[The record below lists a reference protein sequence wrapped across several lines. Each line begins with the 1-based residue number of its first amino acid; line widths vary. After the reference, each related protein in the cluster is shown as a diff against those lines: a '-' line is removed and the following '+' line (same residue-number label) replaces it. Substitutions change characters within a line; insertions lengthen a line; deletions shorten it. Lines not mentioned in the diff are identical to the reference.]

1 MSLFPMYDEKRDYS
15 GVMQAFAARKPVTGT
30 ITAIADLPISKQT
43 ALKYVRNLLRN
54 LPKLKRNPKIPTWIG
69 LQSNMNA
76 AFEKYL
82 EDYAERWLSDIGG
95 ISEFS
100 HDDVIDRLKPV
111 RIQPDVTF
119 LEAAKEALT
128 VFPYH
133 KGESVV
139 LASRT
144 MNSAVILLSGMLAL
158 EDDPETNME
167 TLSDAREI
175 RKFLRWNDKAIPA
188 LHASSLGAL
197 LTKGPIYKNERG
209 KGSIAPSVGY

>member
-30 ITAIADLPISKQT
+30 LTAIADLPISKQT
-43 ALKYVRNLLRN
+43 ALKYVSNLLRN

-76 AFEKYL
+76 TFEKYL
-82 EDYAERWLSDIGG
+82 EDYAENWSSDIDG

-100 HDDVIDRLKPV
+100 RDDVIDQLKPV

-139 LASRT
+139 LESRT
-144 MNSAVILLSGMLAL
+144 MNSAVMLLGVMLAL
-158 EDDPETNME
+158 DDPENSMRA
-167 TLSDAREI
+167 LGDAREI

-188 LHASSLGAL
+188 LHASSLGAV
-197 LTKGPIYKNERG
+197 LTTGPMYKNEHG

>member
-15 GVMQAFAARKPVTGT
+15 GVMQALAARKPVTGT

-69 LQSNMNA
+69 LQSNLNA
-76 AFEKYL
+76 AFEQYL
-82 EDYAERWLSDIGG
+82 EDCAERWSLDIDGRA
-95 ISEFS
+95 EFS
-100 HDDVIDRLKPV
+100 RDNVIARLKPV
-111 RIQPDVTF
+111 SIQPDVTF

-139 LASRT
+139 LESRT
-144 MNSAVILLSGMLAL
+144 MNSAVMLLSAMLAL
-158 EDDPETNME
+158 EDYPEYSLE
-167 TLSDAREI
+167 TLGDAREI
-175 RKFLRWNDKAIPA
+175 RKFLRWNDKPIPA

-209 KGSIAPSVGY
+209 NGIAPSVGY

>member
-69 LQSNMNA
+69 LQSNLNA

-82 EDYAERWLSDIGG
+82 EDCAERWSLDINR
-95 ISEFS
+95 ISKIS
-100 HDDVIDRLKPV
+100 RDNVIDRLDPV
-111 RIQPDVTF
+111 SIQPDVTF

-144 MNSAVILLSGMLAL
+144 MYSAVILLSAMLEL
-158 EDDPETNME
+158 EDYQEINLG
-167 TLSDAREI
+167 TLGDAREI
-175 RKFLRWNDKAIPA
+175 RKFLRWNDKPIPA

-197 LTKGPIYKNERG
+197 LTTGPMYKNERG
-209 KGSIAPSVGY
+209 

>member
-69 LQSNMNA
+69 LQSNLNA

-82 EDYAERWLSDIGG
+82 EDCAERWSLDINR
-95 ISEFS
+95 ISKIS
-100 HDDVIDRLKPV
+100 RDNVIDRLEPV
-111 RIQPDVTF
+111 SIQPDVTF

-144 MNSAVILLSGMLAL
+144 MYSAVILLSAMLEL
-158 EDDPETNME
+158 EDYQEINLG
-167 TLSDAREI
+167 TLGDAREI
-175 RKFLRWNDKAIPA
+175 RKFLRWNDKPIPA

-197 LTKGPIYKNERG
+197 LTTGPMYKNERG
-209 KGSIAPSVGY
+209 

>member
-30 ITAIADLPISKQT
+30 LTAIADLPISKQT
-43 ALKYVRNLLRN
+43 ALKYVNNLLRN
-54 LPKLKRNPKIPTWIG
+54 LPELERNPQIPTWIG
-69 LQSNMNA
+69 LQRNMNA

-82 EDYAERWLSDIGG
+82 ENCAESWSLGIEG
-95 ISEFS
+95 ISDFS
-100 HDDVIDRLKPV
+100 RDDVIDQLEPV

-144 MNSAVILLSGMLAL
+144 MNSAVMLLSVMLAL
-158 EDDPETNME
+158 EDDPETNMAE
-167 TLSDAREI
+167 LGDAREI
-175 RKFLRWNDKAIPA
+175 RKFLRWNDKPIPSM
-188 LHASSLGAL
+188 HASSLGVL
-197 LTKGPIYKNERG
+197 LTTGPMYENER
-209 KGSIAPSVGY
+209 GSIAPSLGF

>member
-30 ITAIADLPISKQT
+30 LTAIADLPISKQT

-69 LQSNMNA
+69 LQSNVND

-82 EDYAERWLSDIGG
+82 EYCAEVWSLDIDG
-95 ISEFS
+95 ISKIS
-100 HDDVIDRLKPV
+100 RDDVIDRLDPV
-111 RIQPDVTF
+111 LIQPDVTF

-144 MNSAVILLSGMLAL
+144 MNSAVMLLSAMLAL
-158 EDDPETNME
+158 DDPETSLE

-175 RKFLRWNDKAIPA
+175 RKFLRWNDKPIPA
-188 LHASSLGAL
+188 LHASSLGAV
-197 LTKGPIYKNERG
+197 LTTGPMYKNERG
-209 KGSIAPSVGY
+209 VVGY

>member
-15 GVMQAFAARKPVTGT
+15 GMMQAFAARKPVTGT

-82 EDYAERWLSDIGG
+82 ENCAENWSFDIDRK
-95 ISEFS
+95 ISRDS
-100 HDDVIDRLKPV
+100 VIDRLEPV
-111 RIQPDVTF
+111 HIQPDVTF

-139 LASRT
+139 LESRT
-144 MNSAVILLSGMLAL
+144 MYSAVLLLSAMLAL
-158 EDDPETNME
+158 EDDPETSLE
-167 TLSDAREI
+167 TLGDAREI

-209 KGSIAPSVGY
+209 VVGY

>member
-30 ITAIADLPISKQT
+30 LTAIADLPISKQT
-43 ALKYVRNLLRN
+43 ALKYVNNLLRN
-54 LPKLKRNPKIPTWIG
+54 LPKLTRNPKIPTWIG
-69 LQSNMNA
+69 LQRNMND

-82 EDYAERWLSDIGG
+82 ENRAKNLSLDIDG
-95 ISEFS
+95 ISKIS
-100 HDDVIDRLKPV
+100 RDDVIDWLDPV

-139 LASRT
+139 LAYRT
-144 MNSAVILLSGMLAL
+144 MNSAVMLLSVMLAL
-158 EDDPETNME
+158 EDDPETSLS
-167 TLSDAREI
+167 TLGDAREI

-197 LTKGPIYKNERG
+197 LTTGPIYRNVRG
-209 KGSIAPSVGY
+209 NGRIDPSVGF

>member
-15 GVMQAFAARKPVTGT
+15 GVMQALAARKPVTGT

-69 LQSNMNA
+69 LQSNLNA
-76 AFEKYL
+76 AFEEYL
-82 EDYAERWLSDIGG
+82 ENCAENWSLDIDRRA
-95 ISEFS
+95 EFS
-100 HDDVIDRLKPV
+100 RDNVIARLEPV
-111 RIQPDVTF
+111 PIQPDVTF

-139 LASRT
+139 LESRT
-144 MNSAVILLSGMLAL
+144 MNSAVMLLSAMLAL
-158 EDDPETNME
+158 EDDPETSLT
-167 TLSDAREI
+167 TLGDAREI
-175 RKFLRWNDKAIPA
+175 RKFLRWNDKPIPA

-209 KGSIAPSVGY
+209 TVGGY

>member
-15 GVMQAFAARKPVTGT
+15 GVMQAVAARKPVTGT

-76 AFEKYL
+76 AFEEYL
-82 EDYAERWLSDIGG
+82 EICAENWSLDVDGAV
-95 ISEFS
+95 EFS
-100 HDDVIDRLKPV
+100 RDKVIDRLDPV

-128 VFPYH
+128 VFPYR

-139 LASRT
+139 LESRT
-144 MNSAVILLSGMLAL
+144 MNSAVMLLYVMFAL
-158 EDDPETNME
+158 ENYYPETSPE

-175 RKFLRWNDKAIPA
+175 RKFLRWNDKPIPA

-197 LTKGPIYKNERG
+197 LTKGPIYKNEHG
-209 KGSIAPSVGY
+209 N

>member
-15 GVMQAFAARKPVTGT
+15 GVMQALAARKPVTGT

-69 LQSNMNA
+69 LQSNLNA
-76 AFEKYL
+76 AFEEYL
-82 EDYAERWLSDIGG
+82 ENCAENWSLDIDRRA
-95 ISEFS
+95 EFS
-100 HDDVIDRLKPV
+100 RDDVIDRLEPV
-111 RIQPDVTF
+111 LIQPDVTF

-139 LASRT
+139 LESRT
-144 MNSAVILLSGMLAL
+144 MNSAVMLLSAMLAL
-158 EDDPETNME
+158 EDYPEYSLE
-167 TLSDAREI
+167 TLGDAREI
-175 RKFLRWNDKAIPA
+175 RKFLRWNDKPIPA

-209 KGSIAPSVGY
+209 TVGGY